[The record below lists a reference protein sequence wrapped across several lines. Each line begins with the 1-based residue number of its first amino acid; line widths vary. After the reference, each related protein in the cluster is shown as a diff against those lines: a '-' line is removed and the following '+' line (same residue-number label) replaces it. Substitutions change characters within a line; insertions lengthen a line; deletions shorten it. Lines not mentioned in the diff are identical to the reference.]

1 MNETQLLSRI
11 EINPKVLSGKPVIKG
26 TRLSVQYILGL
37 MASGADFDEILE
49 EYTHLEKADVLAC
62 FMFAAKSL
70 DKDIFVPLAK
80 EAV

>member
-1 MNETQLLSRI
+1 MTETQLLSRI

-37 MASGADFDEILE
+37 MASGADFEEILD

-62 FMFAAKSL
+62 LMFASKSL
-70 DKDIFVPLAK
+70 DRDIFMPLSK